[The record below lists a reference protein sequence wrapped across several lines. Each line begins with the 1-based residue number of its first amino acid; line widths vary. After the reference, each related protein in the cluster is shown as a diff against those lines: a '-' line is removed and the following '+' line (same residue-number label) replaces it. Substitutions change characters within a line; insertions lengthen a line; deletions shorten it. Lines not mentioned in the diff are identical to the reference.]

1 MKNTLGQGHGGKL
14 DESGQKAQTSS
25 YEINDVTYNMILI
38 NVINTAVCY
47 LWESLGD
54 NLLKGSH
61 HKEFFSLSFVCKW
74 ADRCSLNVL
83 L

>member
-25 YEINDVTYNMILI
+25 YEINDVMYNMILI

-47 LWESLGD
+47 L
-54 NLLKGSH
+54 
-61 HKEFFSLSFVCKW
+61 
-74 ADRCSLNVL
+74 
-83 L
+83 